1 MAETA
6 TRSENDTLLS
16 PESVETLIV
25 QRCASQYALGEPDTR
40 VVEQPCQFPSRVP
53 PKCMKGVIGRSEGLL
68 DVFRV
73 IDRVADTNCTVLITG
88 ESGTGKE
95 LVARA
100 VHDSSH
106 RASSPF
112 IAVNCGAIPE
122 ALLESE
128 LFGHAKGA
136 FTGAHAAKQGRIAQA
151 QNGTLF
157 LDELGE
163 LPLAL
168 QVKLLRVLQTRE
180 YSPVGDNRV
189 LRADVR
195 IVAATNVDLEQAARA
210 GTFREDLYYR
220 LNVIHVSVPPLR
232 DRVGDVPVLAEHF
245 LSLARQ
251 RTARSGVRTISDA
264 AVQLLEQYNWP
275 GNVREL
281 ENTIERAV
289 LLARG
294 EEIIPRDLPARV
306 CGLPSEQRPGT
317 SRLPDAGI
325 DLRNAVE
332 SFENGLIRQ
341 ALERTKWNKNQ
352 AARLLGLNRTTLVE
366 MLKRKRIEAA

>member
-1 MAETA
+1 MTETQ
-6 TRSENDTLLS
+6 TRFAHDIVLP
-16 PESVETLIV
+16 PESVESLLV
-25 QRCASQYALGEPDTR
+25 QPSSEDRAFGEPETR
-40 VVEQPCQFPSRVP
+40 LVERRSQFPSRFP
-53 PKCMKGVIGRSEGLL
+53 PRCMTGVVGRSEGLL

-106 RASSPF
+106 RAHSPF

-136 FTGAHAAKQGRIAQA
+136 FTGAHASKQGRISQA
-151 QNGTLF
+151 QGGTLF
-157 LDELGE
+157 LDEIGE

-180 YSPVGDNRV
+180 YSPVGDTRV

-232 DRVGDVPVLAEHF
+232 DRVGDVPILADHF
-245 LSLARQ
+245 LNLARQ
-251 RTARSGVRTISDA
+251 RTARTGIRGFSA
-264 AVQLLEQYNWP
+264 ATVQLLEQYNWP

-289 LLARG
+289 LLARS
-294 EEIIPRDLPARV
+294 EEILPRDLPARV
-306 CGLPSEQRPGT
+306 CGLPTEQRPGT
-317 SRLPDAGI
+317 SRLPESGI

-332 SFENGLIRQ
+332 SFENSLIRQ

>member
-1 MAETA
+1 MTETPIRFA
-6 TRSENDTLLS
+6 YGTVLP
-16 PESVETLIV
+16 PESTESLSVQHCESQRALGESDIRVV
-25 QRCASQYALGEPDTR
+25 QRCNQL
-40 VVEQPCQFPSRVP
+40 PSCNP
-53 PKCMKGVIGRSEGLL
+53 PKSMNGVVGNSEGLL

-106 RASSPF
+106 RADSPF
-112 IAVNCGAIPE
+112 VAVNCGAIPE

-136 FTGAHAAKQGRIAQA
+136 FTGAHASKPGRIAQA
-151 QNGTLF
+151 QSGTLF
-157 LDELGE
+157 LDEIGE

-180 YSPVGDNRV
+180 YSPVGDTKV

-195 IVAATNVDLEQAARA
+195 IVAATNIDLEQAARA

-220 LNVIHVSVPPLR
+220 LNVIHVTVPPLR
-232 DRVGDVPVLAEHF
+232 DRVGDVPILAAHF
-245 LSLARQ
+245 LSVARQ
-251 RTARSGVRTISDA
+251 RTARPCVAQISSA
-264 AVQLLEQYNWP
+264 ALQLLEQYSWP

-294 EEIIPRDLPARV
+294 DEILPRDLPARV
-306 CGLPSEQRPGT
+306 CGLPSEQRPGS

-325 DLRNAVE
+325 DLRVAVE

>member
-1 MAETA
+1 MRISDMFAVG
-6 TRSENDTLLS
+6 
-16 PESVETLIV
+16 ESD
-25 QRCASQYALGEPDTR
+25 EPTTQ
-40 VVEQPCQFPSRVP
+40 VVERRSQFPSLTP
-53 PKCMKGVIGRSEGLL
+53 PRCMRGVVGRSEGLT
-68 DVFRV
+68 DVYRV

-100 VHDSSH
+100 VHDSSQ
-106 RASSPF
+106 RSDAPF
-112 IAVNCGAIPE
+112 VAVNCGAIPE
-122 ALLESE
+122 SLLESE
-128 LFGHAKGA
+128 LFGHARGA
-136 FTGAHAAKQGRIAQA
+136 FTGAHAAKQGRIGLAQG
-151 QNGTLF
+151 GTLF
-157 LDELGE
+157 LDEIGE

-168 QVKLLRVLQTRE
+168 QVKLLRVLQSRE
-180 YSPVGDNRV
+180 YSPVGDTRV

-195 IVAATNVDLEQAARA
+195 IVAATNIDLEQAART

-232 DRVGDVPVLAEHF
+232 DRAGDVPLLAEHF
-245 LSLARQ
+245 LRLALQ
-251 RTARSGVRTISDA
+251 RTVRLNVHGFADATI
-264 AVQLLEQYNWP
+264 QLLEQYSWP

-281 ENTIERAV
+281 ENTVERAV

-294 EEIIPRDLPARV
+294 EQIQPRDLPARV
-306 CGLPSEQRPGT
+306 CGLPSERRPGT
-317 SRLPDAGI
+317 SRLPDIGI
-325 DLRNAVE
+325 DLRTAVE
-332 SFENGLIRQ
+332 SFENNLIRQ